1 MLVCVGALGVGCAH
15 HAWLA
20 VDGRLPADAAA
31 RTNAPRDAAILPST
45 PTRPRWRAA
54 AASEPPDSGTAVLM
68 NASACVEHRSSSR
81 S

>member
-31 RTNAPRDAAILPST
+31 RTNATRDAAILP
-45 PTRPRWRAA
+45 PRRRGLAGVLRQRLSRRIAA
-54 AASEPPDSGTAVLM
+54 RQ
-68 NASACVEHRSSSR
+68 C
-81 S
+81 